1 MSPTP
6 RSNLALE
13 NAHRSGGPARHPLV
27 SVAALGDYLAEGAI
41 AVNARRVVTYV
52 NRIAVGLLGLRA
64 ESLVGRDV
72 ATLAGP
78 THTDPASQF
87 GRALTDVLENGVEQ
101 LLTVNDT
108 DAAPAFNVDYC
119 RLLPI

>member
-41 AVNARRVVTYV
+41 TVNARRVVTYV

-64 ESLVGRDV
+64 ESLLGRDLLL
-72 ATLAGP
+72 LAGP
-78 THTDPASQF
+78 THSDPTSQF
-87 GRALTDVLENGVEQ
+87 ARALTEVLERGAE
-101 LLTVNDT
+101 
-108 DAAPAFNVDYC
+108 
-119 RLLPI
+119 